1 MAKSHRV
8 AMRRCGRHE
17 VRRSVHVVPT
27 PQRFLD
33 NVEFFAWVAWI
44 WLLIYVCMD
53 IFRSRD
59 LSGGAKAPVVVFVF
73 FIPVIGLLAYLI
85 VRGGDMHER
94 TLEQRVPRQYRYG
107 DVGSSYAPADRRRRG
122 DAARRR
128 RAVPRISSRVLL
140 TPVTGGRSR
149 RRVEREKAKILS

>member
-1 MAKSHRV
+1 MSY
-8 AMRRCGRHE
+8 
-17 VRRSVHVVPT
+17 P
-27 PQRFLD
+27 LL
-33 NVEFFAWVAWI
+33 NVFWTMFEFFAWVAWI

-59 LSGGAKAPVVVFVF
+59 LSGGSKALWFVFVF

-107 DVGSSYAPADRRRRG
+107 DVGSSYAPADPAAPGAKRRQ
-122 DAARRR
+122 AL
-128 RAVPRISSRVLL
+128 PRISSRVLL

-149 RRVEREKAKILS
+149 RRSSSARRQKSLARKRKHVVPRWRWCRRA